1 MSFEEEQEQVERI
14 YIDMENRLL
23 LNIAKKIA
31 RGKPMEIDRW
41 DEETGQPI
49 YGSGGVNEWQLER
62 LKELNGLNK
71 ENAKIIASY
80 SKKTV
85 EEIEKIFDRARE
97 IGTASDKR
105 ILEMGVK
112 AGILNEI
119 DPTDESKQ
127 VKKIIKH
134 AIREVLTTFNK
145 QNNSLLA
152 SAGEEY
158 KEIVNTVS
166 SKVLSGNKTVG
177 NAIQE
182 AVSRLAEKGLT
193 GFTARNGAKWTPEA
207 YTKMIMR
214 TNTQNTIN
222 NIQEERLALAGND
235 YIEISKHSGAR
246 PKCADDQG
254 QIFSLSGNTKP
265 IVDGRGKKIKVRA
278 WSSSSYGK
286 PDGIL
291 GINCGHTRYAFV
303 PNLSIHREPE
313 FTKAEN
319 DADYL
324 EKQQQRLYERSIR
337 KKKREI
343 QMLEEIKAD
352 KDYIKKKNNQLRDYR
367 KEYTGFLNKTG
378 RTRISSNE
386 WIGNKK
392 TFKGLS
398 GSNNISKVAK
408 DHSKHVL
415 LEKIPTNSK
424 SISKTIK
431 KYEIIIKNDIIENA
445 IVITVGG
452 DVYQCFGNA
461 TSVYPDIDLGEKLF
475 GAIVT
480 HNHPAEETSYSFS
493 ENDIKL
499 FEKFKLSK
507 LRGIDNKYI
516 YELDRNNPSNLEPPK
531 FGEDIEDNS
540 LYHLQAIQYAID
552 NNISYRRWKNDQR

>member
-119 DPTDESKQ
+119 NPTDESKQ

-158 KEIVNTVS
+158 KEIVNNVS

-177 NAIQE
+177 SAIQE
-182 AVSRLAEKGLT
+182 AISRLAEKGLT

-313 FTKAEN
+313 FTKDEN

-386 WIGNKK
+386 WIGTKEISSKNKTQSIK
-392 TFKGLS
+392 VYKNWKNKEEIEKQQSDIIKKNIVGKLD
-398 GSNNISKVAK
+398 ISKYTNDIIATTK
-408 DHSKHVL
+408 DVVL
-415 LEKIPTNSK
+415 LPERREHLKKHPEALKYIESIPNILRDPDYIYKELNKLDTVWIVKQLEDNVKI
-424 SISKTIK
+424 TIK
-431 KYEIIIKNDIIENA
+431 INTPNTNEKGYKNSIIQMQLINQKRLDKYEISGRI
-445 IVITVGG
+445 
-452 DVYQCFGNA
+452 
-461 TSVYPDIDLGEKLF
+461 EKLF
-475 GAIVT
+475 DKT
-480 HNHPAEETSYSFS
+480 
-493 ENDIKL
+493 
-499 FEKFKLSK
+499 
-507 LRGIDNKYI
+507 NK
-516 YELDRNNPSNLEPPK
+516 K
-531 FGEDIEDNS
+531 
-540 LYHLQAIQYAID
+540 
-552 NNISYRRWKNDQR
+552 

>member
-31 RGKPMEIDRW
+31 RGKPMEIDKW

-177 NAIQE
+177 SAIQE

-352 KDYIKKKNNQLRDYR
+352 KDYIKKKNDQLRDYR

-386 WIGNKK
+386 WVGTLKSKQKQIKPKIENKIK
-392 TFKGLS
+392 WFDNLNYQEKRHLKEYISS
-398 GSNNISKVAK
+398 GSYKINEALYNHRDLTEEQARFRDNLDSALTKVPKYKGYVNRSVEINSQEQLNTILSIFNNDDRIGSWGSYISS
-408 DHSKHVL
+408 SKGIYDESMQLQFVI
-415 LEKIPTNSK
+415 KSK
-424 SISKTIK
+424 NGRDLSSLNGEGGG
-431 KYEIIIKNDIIENA
+431 EI
-445 IVITVGG
+445 
-452 DVYQCFGNA
+452 
-461 TSVYPDIDLGEKLF
+461 
-475 GAIVT
+475 
-480 HNHPAEETSYSFS
+480 
-493 ENDIKL
+493 L
-499 FEKFKLSK
+499 FERKTKFKY
-507 LRGIDNKYI
+507 IDFKNKNGKI
-516 YELDRNNPSNLEPPK
+516 YVSLE
-531 FGEDIEDNS
+531 EVE
-540 LYHLQAIQYAID
+540 
-552 NNISYRRWKNDQR
+552 

>member
-23 LNIAKKIA
+23 LNIEKKIA
-31 RGKPMEIDRW
+31 RGKPMEIDKW

-158 KEIVNTVS
+158 KEIVNNVS

-177 NAIQE
+177 SAIQE

-386 WIGNKK
+386 WIGTKEISSKNKTQSIK
-392 TFKGLS
+392 VYKNWKNKEEIEKQQSDIIKKNIVGKLD
-398 GSNNISKVAK
+398 ISKY
-408 DHSKHVL
+408 
-415 LEKIPTNSK
+415 T
-424 SISKTIK
+424 
-431 KYEIIIKNDIIENA
+431 NDIIATTKDVVLLPERREHLKKHPEALKYIESIPNILRDPDYIYKELNKLDTVW
-445 IVITVGG
+445 IVKQLEDNVKITIKINTPNTNEKGYKNSIIQMQLINQKRL
-452 DVYQCFGNA
+452 DKYE
-461 TSVYPDIDLGEKLF
+461 TSGRIEKLF
-475 GAIVT
+475 DKT
-480 HNHPAEETSYSFS
+480 
-493 ENDIKL
+493 
-499 FEKFKLSK
+499 
-507 LRGIDNKYI
+507 NK
-516 YELDRNNPSNLEPPK
+516 K
-531 FGEDIEDNS
+531 
-540 LYHLQAIQYAID
+540 
-552 NNISYRRWKNDQR
+552 

>member
-31 RGKPMEIDRW
+31 RGKPMEIDKW

-80 SKKTV
+80 SKKTL

-158 KEIVNTVS
+158 KEIVNNVS

-177 NAIQE
+177 SAIQE

-386 WIGNKK
+386 WIGTKEISSKNKTQSIK
-392 TFKGLS
+392 VYKNWKNKEEIEKQQSDIIKKNIVGKLD
-398 GSNNISKVAK
+398 ISKY
-408 DHSKHVL
+408 
-415 LEKIPTNSK
+415 T
-424 SISKTIK
+424 
-431 KYEIIIKNDIIENA
+431 NDIIATTKDVVLLPERREHLKKHPEALKYIESIPNILRDPDYIYKELNKLDTVW
-445 IVITVGG
+445 IVKQLEDNVKITIKINTPNTNEKGYKNSIIQMQLINQKRL
-452 DVYQCFGNA
+452 DKYE
-461 TSVYPDIDLGEKLF
+461 TSGRIEKLF
-475 GAIVT
+475 DKT
-480 HNHPAEETSYSFS
+480 
-493 ENDIKL
+493 
-499 FEKFKLSK
+499 
-507 LRGIDNKYI
+507 NK
-516 YELDRNNPSNLEPPK
+516 K
-531 FGEDIEDNS
+531 
-540 LYHLQAIQYAID
+540 
-552 NNISYRRWKNDQR
+552 

>member
-97 IGTASDKR
+97 IGTESDKR

-119 DPTDESKQ
+119 NPTDESKQ

-158 KEIVNTVS
+158 KEIVNNVS

-177 NAIQE
+177 SAIQE
-182 AVSRLAEKGLT
+182 AISRLAEKGLT
-193 GFTARNGAKWTPEA
+193 GFTARNGAEWTPEA

-386 WIGNKK
+386 WIGTKEISSKNKTQSIK
-392 TFKGLS
+392 VYKNWKNKEEIEKQQSDIIKKNIVGKLD
-398 GSNNISKVAK
+398 ISKYTNDIIATTK
-408 DHSKHVL
+408 DVVL
-415 LEKIPTNSK
+415 LPERREHLKKHPEALKYIESIPNILRDPDYIYKELNKLDTVWIVKQLEDNVKI
-424 SISKTIK
+424 TIK
-431 KYEIIIKNDIIENA
+431 INTPNTNEKGYKNSIIQMQLINQKRLDKYEISGRI
-445 IVITVGG
+445 
-452 DVYQCFGNA
+452 
-461 TSVYPDIDLGEKLF
+461 EKLF
-475 GAIVT
+475 DKT
-480 HNHPAEETSYSFS
+480 
-493 ENDIKL
+493 
-499 FEKFKLSK
+499 
-507 LRGIDNKYI
+507 NK
-516 YELDRNNPSNLEPPK
+516 K
-531 FGEDIEDNS
+531 
-540 LYHLQAIQYAID
+540 
-552 NNISYRRWKNDQR
+552 

>member
-31 RGKPMEIDRW
+31 RGKPMEIDKW
-41 DEETGQPI
+41 DEESGQPI

-177 NAIQE
+177 SAIQE
-182 AVSRLAEKGLT
+182 AISRLAEKGLT
-193 GFTARNGAKWTPEA
+193 GFTARNGAEWTPEA

-386 WIGNKK
+386 WVGTLKSKQKQIKPKIENKIK
-392 TFKGLS
+392 WFDNLNYQEKRHLKEYISS
-398 GSNNISKVAK
+398 GSYKINEALYNHRDLTEEQARFRDNLDSALTKVPKYKGYVNRSVEINSQEQLNTILSIFNNDDRMGSWGSYISS
-408 DHSKHVL
+408 SKGIYDESMQLQFVI
-415 LEKIPTNSK
+415 KSK
-424 SISKTIK
+424 NGRDLSSLNGEGGG
-431 KYEIIIKNDIIENA
+431 EI
-445 IVITVGG
+445 
-452 DVYQCFGNA
+452 
-461 TSVYPDIDLGEKLF
+461 
-475 GAIVT
+475 
-480 HNHPAEETSYSFS
+480 
-493 ENDIKL
+493 L
-499 FEKFKLSK
+499 FERKTKFKY
-507 LRGIDNKYI
+507 IDFKNKNGKI
-516 YELDRNNPSNLEPPK
+516 YVSLE
-531 FGEDIEDNS
+531 EVE
-540 LYHLQAIQYAID
+540 
-552 NNISYRRWKNDQR
+552 

>member
-31 RGKPMEIDRW
+31 RGKPMEIDKW

-158 KEIVNTVS
+158 KEIVNNVS

-177 NAIQE
+177 SAIQE
-182 AVSRLAEKGLT
+182 AISRLAEKGLT

-254 QIFSLSGNTKP
+254 QIFSLSGNTNP

-386 WIGNKK
+386 WIGTKEISSKNKTQSIK
-392 TFKGLS
+392 VYKNWKNKEEIEKQQSDIIKKNIVGKLD
-398 GSNNISKVAK
+398 ISKY
-408 DHSKHVL
+408 
-415 LEKIPTNSK
+415 T
-424 SISKTIK
+424 
-431 KYEIIIKNDIIENA
+431 NDIIATTKDVVLLPERREHLKKHPEALKYIESIPNILRDPDYIYKELNKLDTVW
-445 IVITVGG
+445 IVKQLEDNVKITIKINTPNTNEKGYKNSIIQMQLINQKRL
-452 DVYQCFGNA
+452 DKYE
-461 TSVYPDIDLGEKLF
+461 TSGRIEKLF
-475 GAIVT
+475 DKT
-480 HNHPAEETSYSFS
+480 
-493 ENDIKL
+493 
-499 FEKFKLSK
+499 
-507 LRGIDNKYI
+507 NK
-516 YELDRNNPSNLEPPK
+516 K
-531 FGEDIEDNS
+531 
-540 LYHLQAIQYAID
+540 
-552 NNISYRRWKNDQR
+552 

>member
-31 RGKPMEIDRW
+31 RGKPMEIDKW

-177 NAIQE
+177 SGIQE

-386 WIGNKK
+386 WIGTKEISSKNKTQSIK
-392 TFKGLS
+392 VYKNWKNKEEIEKQQSDIIKKNIVGKLD
-398 GSNNISKVAK
+398 ISKY
-408 DHSKHVL
+408 
-415 LEKIPTNSK
+415 T
-424 SISKTIK
+424 
-431 KYEIIIKNDIIENA
+431 NDIIATTKDVVLLPERREHLKKHPEALKYIESIPNILRDPDYIYKELNKLDTVW
-445 IVITVGG
+445 IVKQLEDNVKITIKINTPNTNEKGYKNSIIQMQLINQKRL
-452 DVYQCFGNA
+452 DKYE
-461 TSVYPDIDLGEKLF
+461 TSGRIEKLF
-475 GAIVT
+475 DKT
-480 HNHPAEETSYSFS
+480 
-493 ENDIKL
+493 
-499 FEKFKLSK
+499 
-507 LRGIDNKYI
+507 NK
-516 YELDRNNPSNLEPPK
+516 K
-531 FGEDIEDNS
+531 
-540 LYHLQAIQYAID
+540 
-552 NNISYRRWKNDQR
+552 

>member
-31 RGKPMEIDRW
+31 RGKPMEIDKW

-158 KEIVNTVS
+158 KEIVNNVS

-177 NAIQE
+177 SAIQE

-193 GFTARNGAKWTPEA
+193 GFTARNGAKWTPGA

-386 WIGNKK
+386 WIGTKEISSKNKTQSIK
-392 TFKGLS
+392 VYKNWKNKEEIEKQQSDIIKKNIVGKLD
-398 GSNNISKVAK
+398 ISKY
-408 DHSKHVL
+408 
-415 LEKIPTNSK
+415 T
-424 SISKTIK
+424 
-431 KYEIIIKNDIIENA
+431 NDIIATTKDVVLLPERREHLKKHPEALKYIESIPNILRDPDYIYKELNKLDTVW
-445 IVITVGG
+445 IVKQLEDNVKITIKINTPNTNEKGYKNSIIQMQLINQKRL
-452 DVYQCFGNA
+452 DKYE
-461 TSVYPDIDLGEKLF
+461 TSGRIEKLF
-475 GAIVT
+475 DKT
-480 HNHPAEETSYSFS
+480 
-493 ENDIKL
+493 
-499 FEKFKLSK
+499 
-507 LRGIDNKYI
+507 NK
-516 YELDRNNPSNLEPPK
+516 K
-531 FGEDIEDNS
+531 
-540 LYHLQAIQYAID
+540 
-552 NNISYRRWKNDQR
+552 